1 MKRKLALL
9 LVSISM
15 LSSVTVPVCAAGWST
30 GSQTSN
36 QQTTQNQSVNNYRPS
51 AYFNDI
57 GGHWAQT
64 YIEKWAANGIFGG
77 MGDGSFKP
85 NDTLTRAQFAS
96 VLTQLFDLQMVTENS
111 PKGYKVPSDVTSSSW
126 ARDAIARCLDNG
138 VMNLRN
144 GSFAPD
150 QPITREE
157 VFFALGTAM
166 NITDVRTSGSGN
178 LNKFID
184 SNQVSSAARNTL
196 SKMASLGMINGKG
209 NNKLEPQNYITRGE
223 VSTVLSQSVEF
234 RSESSVKKE
243 TFDNAVILNVPSKR
257 GDLTVSDVKVNGN
270 LFITGDSIDTIDLE
284 SVSVSGKIYIYA
296 NSIEEIN
303 LDDVTDTDFVIIC
316 SDIVFEDS
324 DDSDGNNFTFLNA
337 NMIEFNGEADSI
349 EIEGDYLEEI
359 TINGNTGDKIE
370 SLVITSGSSDEID
383 ITLSGYIKEAE
394 INADANIKGYGRV
407 KTLILDDGDYKSTL
421 VGDTTKV
428 LSGKLKV
435 NGSNYSKGTYYRSEL
450 YGANTPDEKDT
461 SSSSSSNSSNTGV
474 YISPSTLTHTT
485 GTTFD
490 AKLYFPSNKTV
501 SYVTMDNLSISSR
514 DYSLNYSNN
523 SLLLKSDYVN
533 SISVGFHTL
542 KLFYTDDS
550 YSTVTININYNNSRT
565 VVTPRTNYHVKGS
578 IFTTTLTYQS
588 IYNPTTVTIDGTT
601 VPSSYCNFDY
611 VNRRISFNS
620 NYVNSL
626 NYGSHTIRI
635 NFADGSYDE
644 VKLTISDNS
653 LATSFNYDKIA
664 GSAYHRDIVVSGVS
678 AYPTSVY
685 FNNNQLPTSY
695 YSYNSN
701 LQELTFSTAYLDTFE
716 PGTYTVNINTE
727 YGSKTVSLTISK
739 SSQSSTFVFD
749 KNLVSS
755 DCKDVIMSGN
765 ISPTGLA
772 VYVGNN
778 LLTGDQYDYNSGSVV
793 IKKSVF
799 SALNT
804 GDYLI
809 RVVSV
814 NGTLESSVTVVDT
827 TATSQVITWSKG
839 NNSSL
844 VISSPYSGVINKVE
858 FAGNQLA
865 TDVYSSNVDSNMITI
880 SKDYLKTYSNQSYNL
895 EISYT
900 NGNKVLH
907 TVVVMN

>member
-1 MKRKLALL
+1 MKRKLALVL
-9 LVSISM
+9 LSMSM
-15 LSSVTVPVCAAGWST
+15 LSSSVIPVCAAGWST
-30 GSQTSN
+30 GSQTS
-36 QQTTQNQSVNNYRPS
+36 TTQNQSITNYKPS
-51 AYFNDI
+51 AYFNDV

-96 VLTQLFDLQMVTENS
+96 VLTQLFDLQMVNENS

-144 GSFAPD
+144 GSFAPE

-166 NITDVRTSGSGN
+166 HITDVRTSDSSS

-184 SNQVSSAARNTL
+184 SNQVSSAARNTI
-196 SKMASLGMINGKG
+196 SKMVSLGMINGKG

-234 RSESSVKKE
+234 RSESSIKKE
-243 TFDNAVILNVPSKR
+243 TFDNAVILNVSSKR

-284 SVSVSGKIYIYA
+284 SVSVSGKVYLYA
-296 NSIEEIN
+296 NSIEQIN
-303 LDDVTDTDFVIIC
+303 LDDVTDTDFIVIC
-316 SDIVFEDS
+316 SDVTFEDS
-324 DDSDGNNFTFLNA
+324 DDSDGNNFTILNA
-337 NMIEFNGEADSI
+337 NTVEFNGEADSI

-359 TINGNTGDKIE
+359 IVNGNAGDNIE
-370 SLVITSGSSDEID
+370 SLTITGGSSDEID
-383 ITLSGYIKEAE
+383 ITLSGFIKEAE
-394 INADANIKGYGRV
+394 INADADIKGYGRV
-407 KTLILDDGDYKSTL
+407 KTLILDEGDYKSSL

-435 NGSNYSKGTYYRSEL
+435 NGSNYSKGTYYRSEIN
-450 YGANTPDEKDT
+450 GANTPDEKDT
-461 SSSSSSNSSNTGV
+461 SSNNSSTGV

-485 GTTFD
+485 GNTFD
-490 AKLYFPSNKTV
+490 TKLYFASNKTV
-501 SYVTMDNLSISSR
+501 SYVTMDNVSISNR
-514 DYSLNYSNN
+514 DYTLNYSNN
-523 SLLLKSDYVN
+523 SLSLASNYVN
-533 SISVGFHTL
+533 SISVGSHTL
-542 KLFYTDDS
+542 KLFYTDGS
-550 YSTVTININYNNSRT
+550 YSIVTLNINYNQSREI
-565 VVTPRTNYHVKGS
+565 VTPRNLYHAKGS

-588 IYNPTTVTIDGTT
+588 VYNPTAIAIDNIT

-611 VNRRISFNS
+611 VNRRITLNS

-626 NYGSHTIRI
+626 NYGSHTVRI
-635 NFADGSYDE
+635 HFADGSYDDI
-644 VKLTISDNS
+644 KLTISDNS
-653 LATSFNYDKIA
+653 LATSFNYDKVA

-678 AYPTSVY
+678 AYPTSIY
-685 FNNNQLPTSY
+685 FNNSQLPTSY

-701 LQELTFSTAYLDTFE
+701 LQEVTFSTAYLDTFE

-727 YGSKTVSLTISK
+727 YGSKTVSIKISK
-739 SSQSSTFVFD
+739 SSQNSTFVFD

-755 DCKDVIMSGN
+755 DYKDVILSGN

-778 LLTGDQYDYNSGSVV
+778 LLTGDQYDYSSGSVA

-814 NGTLESSVTVVDT
+814 NGTVESSVSVVDT

-844 VISSPYSGVINKVE
+844 IISSPYSGVISKVE

-865 TDVYSSNVDSNMITI
+865 TDVYSSNVDGNMITI

>member
-9 LVSISM
+9 LVSMSM
-15 LSSVTVPVCAAGWST
+15 VSSVTVPAFAAGWST
-30 GSQTSN
+30 GSPATN
-36 QQTTQNQSVNNYRPS
+36 QQTTQNQSISVSVNNYKPS

-85 NDTLTRAQFAS
+85 NNTLTRAQFAS
-96 VLTQLFDLQMVTENS
+96 VLTQLFDLQMVTENN
-111 PKGYKVPSDVTSSSW
+111 PKGYKVPSDVTASSW

-144 GSFAPD
+144 GSFAPE

-166 NITDVRTSGSGN
+166 NINDVRTNGSSN

-184 SNQVSSAARNTL
+184 GNQVSSAARNTI
-196 SKMASLGMINGKG
+196 SKMVSLGMINGKG

-234 RSESSVKKE
+234 RSESSIKNE
-243 TFDNAVILNVPSKR
+243 TFDNAVILNVSSKR

-270 LFITGDSIDTIDLE
+270 LFITGDNIDTIDLE
-284 SVSVSGKIYIYA
+284 SISVSGKVYIYA
-296 NSIEEIN
+296 NSIEQIN
-303 LDDVTDTDFVIIC
+303 IDDVTDTDFVIVC
-316 SDIVFEDS
+316 SDITFEDS
-324 DDSDGNNFTFLNA
+324 NDSDGNNFTFLNA
-337 NMIEFNGEADSI
+337 NTVEFNGEADSI

-359 TINGNTGDKIE
+359 TVNGNAGDNVE
-370 SLVITSGSSDEID
+370 SLTITGGSSDEID
-383 ITLSGYIKEAE
+383 ITLSGSIKEAE
-394 INADANIKGYGRV
+394 INADADIKGYGRV
-407 KTLILDDGDYKSTL
+407 KTLILDEGDYKSSL

-435 NGSNYSKGTYYRSEL
+435 NGSNYSKGTYYRSEIA
-450 YGANTPDEKDT
+450 GANTPDEKD
-461 SSSSSSNSSNTGV
+461 SNTTTGV
-474 YISPSTLTHTT
+474 YISPSTVTHTT
-485 GTTFD
+485 GNTFD
-490 AKLYFPSNKTV
+490 TKLYFASNKTI
-501 SYVTMDNLSISSR
+501 SHVTMDNVSINNR
-514 DYSLNYSNN
+514 DYTINYSNN
-523 SLLLKSDYVN
+523 SLSLKSDYVN
-533 SISVGFHTL
+533 SLSVGSHTF
-542 KLFYTDDS
+542 KLFYTDGS
-550 YSTVTININYNNSRT
+550 YSTVSININYNQSKA
-565 VVTPRTNYHVKGS
+565 VVTPRNIYHAKGS

-588 IYNPTTVTIDGTT
+588 VYNPTAITIDNTT
-601 VPSSYCNFDY
+601 VPTSYCNFDY
-611 VNRRISFNS
+611 VNRRISLNS

-626 NYGSHTIRI
+626 NYGSHTVRI
-635 NFADGSYDE
+635 HFAHGSYDDI
-644 VKLTISDNS
+644 KLTISDNS

-678 AYPTSVY
+678 AYPTSIY
-685 FNNNQLPTSY
+685 FNSSQLPTSY
-695 YSYNSN
+695 YTYNSN
-701 LQELTFSTAYLDTFE
+701 LQEVTFSTAYLDTFE

-727 YGSKTVSLTISK
+727 YGSKTVSIKISK

-755 DCKDVIMSGN
+755 DNKDVILSGN

-778 LLTGDQYDYNSGSVV
+778 TLTGDQYDYSSGSVV

-814 NGTLESSVTVVDT
+814 NGTIEASVTVVDT
-827 TATSQVITWSKG
+827 TATSQVLTWSKG

-844 VISSPYSGVINKVE
+844 MISSPYSGVINKVE

-865 TDVYSSNVDSNMITI
+865 TDVYSSNVDGNMVTI